1 MLGFSKKKEKVN
13 PNTVSLESLYKMKF
27 NLRQVNNLFRLADI
41 DIDPNDSSSFRENIV
56 DNEISTAF
64 ITELDVVN
72 SVDVKAGLIDDEHSQ
87 EFINFQKKLHQ
98 VKTELS
104 QKAHPQKIPFSVVWA
119 ELVKTFFKFGKIL
132 DLDDKSIFK
141 SWLTF
146 RTELIHLITE
156 NGLQD
161 KSKVQKCVLNFI
173 GQLEKDG
180 HTLSARAIHNFVYI
194 VRKTMLANFA
204 RNKEMDAM
212 AYAVLAGPCLLFALE
227 LESTMILA
235 NANTKFDPSFKST
248 REYVHMRL
256 LSGAL
261 IDSHFFDKPF
271 EPSLYQFFY
280 QHDDKPSLD
289 AIATLSMLNEQDTR
303 ERSGTQFQSLQNLV
317 GGIDFKETEMTAT
330 QTEIELNER
339 FEQLLLTSSVG
350 QGSNQFDTEQSK
362 VEKGISA
369 SFLTSTGTEFNI
381 KKRGSMVKQNSMLPQ
396 YMMQNVRDIFQ
407 ETQSQNTP
415 TLAPGTQPRTETEL
429 EKAKPSTDQ
438 KQKM

>member
-1 MLGFSKKKEKVN
+1 MLGFSKNKEKVN
-13 PNTVSLESLYKMKF
+13 PNAITLESLYKMKF
-27 NLRQVNNLFRLADI
+27 NLRQVNNLFRLADV
-41 DIDPNDSSSFRENIV
+41 DIDPNDKESFRENKV
-56 DNEISTAF
+56 NKDISAMF
-64 ITELDVVN
+64 LTELDVVN
-72 SVDVKAGLIDDEHSQ
+72 SVDVKVGLIDDEHSH
-87 EFINFQKKLHQ
+87 EFINFQKKLQQ

-104 QKAHPQKIPFSVVWA
+104 QKAHPQKIPFSVIWA

-141 SWLTF
+141 SWLAF
-146 RTELIHLITE
+146 RTELIQLITE

-161 KSKVQKCVLNFI
+161 KSKVLKCVLNFI

-180 HTLSARAIHNFVYI
+180 HTLSARAIHNFIYI

-248 REYVHMRL
+248 REYIHMRL
-256 LSGAL
+256 LISTL

-280 QHDDKPSLD
+280 QHDAMPSLD
-289 AIATLSMLNEQDTR
+289 AIASLSMLNELDTR
-303 ERSGTQFQSLQNLV
+303 ERSGTQFQNLQSLV
-317 GGIDFKETEMTAT
+317 GGVDFKESDMTAT
-330 QTEIELNER
+330 QLEMDLNER
-339 FEQLLLTSSVG
+339 FQQLLLTSSG
-350 QGSNQFDTEQSK
+350 QTLSQFDTEQPK
-362 VEKGISA
+362 AEKGVSA
-369 SFLTSTGTEFNI
+369 SFLTTTGTAFNV
-381 KKRGSMVKQNSMLPQ
+381 KKRGSMVKQDSMLPQ

-407 ETQSQNTP
+407 ETQSENMNP
-415 TLAPGTQPRTETEL
+415 TVPQSPSPVS
-429 EKAKPSTDQ
+429 KPQ
-438 KQKM
+438 EKQKM